1 MQRKIVFI
9 RVLTLALGVAL
20 ISAGYYAER
29 LNNERATAQAR
40 AAVQVELSHL
50 RDRLDSTL
58 SGNLQLVKGLVSVVN
73 LEPNLTQARFEQAA
87 APLFAEHNQL
97 RNIAVAPGMVIRMV
111 YPLAGNEKAV
121 GLDYLA
127 TPGQRETAIR
137 ARDSGRIVLAGPLQL
152 AQGGTGLIARMPVVV
167 PDAHGV
173 RRFWGL
179 VSTVIDPDK
188 LYRDAGLL
196 APELPI
202 RIAIR
207 GRDSLGKEGAVF
219 FGEADVF
226 AQSPV
231 RADITLPQG
240 TWQMAAVP
248 VAGWARTAPDAW
260 ALRLALLAIAAVLV
274 GTFLALGR
282 ALSQTW
288 LAKAAAESAR
298 RQLDAT
304 LDGNPHVAVQWYDGD
319 GHVRYWNR
327 AAATLYGWSAAEA
340 EGRTA
345 GELMLAPEQAAAFRA
360 QLVVLRREGALLGP
374 DEEAVRT
381 REGAP
386 RWVATTRFAIP
397 GERSGEPLFVRMDV
411 DITER
416 KAAENLLR
424 EAMGRAEAAARAKS
438 QFLATMSHEIK
449 TPLNGILGMAQL
461 LLMPSLTR
469 EEQQEFARTIHNSGK
484 TLLTLL
490 NDLLDLSKIEAGKL
504 ELSYVACDPQQVVH
518 EVLALFGELGEA
530 KGLAIETETHLPADA
545 RYWADAIRIRQML
558 SNLMANAIKFTA
570 VGFVRIECREVERD
584 DSTALLEFAV
594 SDSGIGIPADRQAA
608 LFEPF
613 VQADSSTTR
622 EYGGTGL
629 GLSIVR
635 NLAHLHGGSV
645 GVTSEMGVG
654 SRFWCRI
661 RARLGRPGE
670 DRRARPRDETPVVAG
685 RRLGETA

>member
-1 MQRKIVFI
+1 MRL
-9 RVLTLALGVAL
+9 LTLALGVAL
-20 ISAGYYAER
+20 AFAGYFAER
-29 LNNERATAQAR
+29 LNNERAATQAR
-40 AAVQVELSHL
+40 AAVQVELSRL

-58 SGNLQLVKGLVSVVN
+58 AGNLQLVKGLISVIN
-73 LEPNLTQARFEQAA
+73 LEPHLTQARFERAVR
-87 APLFAEHNQL
+87 PLFDEHHQL

-111 YPLAGNEKAV
+111 YPVAGNEKAI

-127 TPGQRETAIR
+127 TPSQRETAVR

-152 AQGGTGLIARMPVVV
+152 AQGGTGLIARMPVTL

-196 APELPI
+196 EPGLTI
-202 RIAIR
+202 RVAIR
-207 GRDSLGKEGAVF
+207 GRDATGTDGAVF
-219 FGEADVF
+219 FGDAGVF
-226 AQSPV
+226 GRNPV
-231 RADITLPQG
+231 LADINLPQG
-240 TWQMAAVP
+240 AWQMAAMP
-248 VAGWARTAPDAW
+248 VDGWARTAPDAW
-260 ALRLALLAIAAVLV
+260 AMRLALLAIAAVLLGAFV
-274 GTFLALGR
+274 ALGR
-282 ALSQTW
+282 ALDQTTR
-288 LAKAAAESAR
+288 AQAAAESAR

-304 LDGNPHVAVQWYDGD
+304 LEGNPHVAVQWYDGD
-319 GHVRYWNR
+319 GRVRYWNR
-327 AAATLYGWSAAEA
+327 AAAAIYGWPDTEA
-340 EGRTA
+340 RGRTA
-345 GELMLAPEQAAAFRA
+345 GELMLAPEQAAAFA
-360 QLVVLRREGALLGP
+360 EQLRMIRRDGILIGP
-374 DEEAVRT
+374 DEQAVRT
-381 REGAP
+381 RDGAP
-386 RWVATTRFAIP
+386 RWVATTSFAIP
-397 GERSGEPLFVRMDV
+397 GTRAGEPLFVRMDV

-416 KAAENLLR
+416 KAAEDLLR
-424 EAMGRAEAAARAKS
+424 EAMTRTEAAARAKS

-461 LLMPSLTR
+461 LLMPSLTH

-504 ELSYVACDPQQVVH
+504 ELNYVAFDPQQVVH

-530 KGLAIETETHLPADA
+530 KGLVIESEARVPADTH
-545 RYWADAIRIRQML
+545 YWADAIRIRQIL

-570 VGFVRIECREVERD
+570 SGFVRIACVEVERD
-584 DSTALLEFAV
+584 AASALLEFSV
-594 SDSGIGIPADRQAA
+594 SDSGIGIPADRLAA

-645 GVTSEMGVG
+645 GVTSEVGVG

-661 RARLGRPGE
+661 RARLGQPGE
-670 DRRARPRDETPVVAG
+670 DRRALPRHETTVVAG
-685 RRLGETA
+685 RRMEDAA